1 MGGAMNKKVTIYQDV
16 NPNSPT
22 YGKYTTARIDSE
34 CADSCETDNLAL
46 SSQSDN
52 NEISNE

>member
-1 MGGAMNKKVTIYQDV
+1 MGGTMNKKVTIYQDV

-52 NEISNE
+52 NESSNE